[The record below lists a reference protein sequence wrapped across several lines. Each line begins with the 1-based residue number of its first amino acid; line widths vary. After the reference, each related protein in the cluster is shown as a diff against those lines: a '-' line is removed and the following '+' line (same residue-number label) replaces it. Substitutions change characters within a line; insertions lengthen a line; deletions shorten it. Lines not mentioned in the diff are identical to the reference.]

1 MSTAKKF
8 ADWTAHT
15 TQSDMFQLLIN
26 CSMCIDKLNVICCT
40 KEVPYLMYIGPCIIV
55 IVEE

>member
-1 MSTAKKF
+1 MSTARKF

-15 TQSDMFQLLIN
+15 IESDTFQMLIG
-26 CSMCIDKLNVICCT
+26 CSMCLDKLNVICRT
-40 KEVPYLMYIGPCIIV
+40 KEVPYLMYTGPCIIV